1 VPSYVPCNTRD
12 SSIMLL
18 TNNNGLDDKIFT
30 RIDVPTK
37 KCLEYK
43 RESSTGSC
51 VDHETYYSIG
61 NMHLE
66 N

>member
-1 VPSYVPCNTRD
+1 
-12 SSIMLL
+12 MLL
-18 TNNNGLDDKIFT
+18 TNNNGLDDTSST
-30 RIDVPTK
+30 RLDVSTKK
-37 KCLEYK
+37 KCLEHK
-43 RESSTGSC
+43 RESSTSSF

>member
-1 VPSYVPCNTRD
+1 
-12 SSIMLL
+12 MLL

-43 RESSTGSC
+43 RESSSGSC